1 MLKMSLLL
9 ADYFLLD
16 DACYTAR
23 DVLAHSEELLLCRDH
38 VGVLVSVRQTEQMDS
53 IELALYSTHTAAD
66 TLVGIY
72 YAASALEASL
82 CFLLDL
88 LFAELLDFVIHR
100 ELLALVDLS
109 DLTRRLTEVC
119 CRNNYV
125 VLVKHLEV
133 ACISVDHQVLSLVHE
148 SVE

>member
-9 ADYFLLD
+9 ARYFLLD
-16 DACYTAR
+16 DACYTAL
-23 DVLAHSEELLLCRDH
+23 DMLAHSEELLLCRDH

-88 LFAELLDFVIHR
+88 LFAELPDFVIHR

-109 DLTRRLTEVC
+109 DLARRSLEVC
-119 CRNNYV
+119 RWDNDV
-125 VLVKHLEV
+125 ILVEHCELT
-133 ACISVDHQVLSLVHE
+133 CIPVDHQMLTLIDE
-148 SVE
+148 SVQ